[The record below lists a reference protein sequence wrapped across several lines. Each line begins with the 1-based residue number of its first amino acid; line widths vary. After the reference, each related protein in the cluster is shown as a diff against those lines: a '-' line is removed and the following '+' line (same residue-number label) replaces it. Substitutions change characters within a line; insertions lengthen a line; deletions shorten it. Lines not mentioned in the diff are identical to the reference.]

1 MIEKR
6 AYLLDV
12 SVRKPTESFLR
23 RLIDRLALL
32 RYNELLLFSTISPSP
47 LASTSNPPFSNSN
60 PPFSN
65 SNSSLQLLSNWA
77 NLKGISLRALNPQE
91 LESLRA
97 EGVAEASTQAS
108 GSLAGRVEEMR
119 ERMGKAEEYGREKG
133 FRRFLVTDFSDG
145 FDWHSPIVSLPGMVL
160 GGYFA
165 SMGAKA
171 AKIDLEREV
180 SQFLDAPLAGSL
192 LRLGTLYLRGG
203 AYRDEASEF
212 FNILS
217 HDVGYSRHPGVTDHV
232 LEEVST
238 ILRGI
243 MSEAERYLA
252 RSESAKDVL
261 YSALL
266 LDAACHRRSEAR
278 LRTVKEELVKMWN
291 RHFESS
297 GREDAALK
305 IPRF

>member
-1 MIEKR
+1 MTDKR

-12 SVRKPTESFLR
+12 SIRKPTESFLR

-32 RYNELLLFSTISPSP
+32 RYNELFLFSNTPP
-47 LASTSNPPFSNSN
+47 PPTFSTS
-60 PPFSN
+60 
-65 SNSSLQLLSNWA
+65 LLGWA
-77 NLKGISLRALNPQE
+77 KLKGIDLRTLDRQE

-97 EGVAEASTQAS
+97 EGVAEVSTHAPR
-108 GSLAGRVEEMR
+108 SLSGRVEELR
-119 ERMGKAEEYGREKG
+119 ERMERCEADGRERG
-133 FRRFLVTDFSDG
+133 VGRFLVTDFSDG
-145 FDWHSPIVSLPGMVL
+145 FDWHSPIISLPGMVL

-165 SMGAKA
+165 SLGAKA
-171 AKIDLEREV
+171 AKIDLEREI

-203 AYRDEASEF
+203 AHREDSSEF

-217 HDVGYSRHPGVTDHV
+217 HDIGYSRHPGITDHV

-243 MSEAERYLA
+243 MSESERHVS
-252 RSESAKDVL
+252 RSESAKEIL
-261 YSALL
+261 YSAVL

-278 LRTVKEELVKMWN
+278 LRTVKEEFVKMWN

-297 GREDAALK
+297 GRDVSAAK

>member
-1 MIEKR
+1 MTPKR

-32 RYNELLLFSTISPSP
+32 RYNELFLFSPTFDFDF
-47 LASTSNPPFSNSN
+47 NFN
-60 PPFSN
+60 
-65 SNSSLQLLSNWA
+65 LLSNWA
-77 NLKGISLRALNPQE
+77 KLKGIDLCTLDRQE
-91 LESLRA
+91 LESIRA
-97 EGVAEASTQAS
+97 EGVAEVSTQAPR
-108 GSLAGRVEEMR
+108 SLSGRVEEMR
-119 ERMGKAEEYGREKG
+119 ERMEKAEQFGREQG
-133 FRRFLVTDFSDG
+133 FKRFLVTDFSDG
-145 FDWHSPIVSLPGMVL
+145 RDWHSPIVSLPGLVM
-160 GGYFA
+160 GGYYA

-171 AKIDLEREV
+171 GKIDLERELT
-180 SQFLDAPLAGSL
+180 QFLDAPLAGSL

-203 AYRDEASEF
+203 AHREDASEF

-217 HDVGYSRHPGVTDHV
+217 NDVGYSRHPGITDHV

-243 MSEAERYLA
+243 MSEAERHLV
-252 RSESAKDVL
+252 RSESAKDIL

-278 LRTVKEELVKMWN
+278 LRTVREEFVRMWN

-297 GREDAALK
+297 GRDSSAAK

>member
-6 AYLLDV
+6 SYLLDV
-12 SVRKPTESFLR
+12 SIRKPTESFLR

-32 RYNELLLFSTISPSP
+32 RYNELFLFSPTFDFDF
-47 LASTSNPPFSNSN
+47 NFN
-60 PPFSN
+60 
-65 SNSSLQLLSNWA
+65 LLSSWA
-77 NLKGISLRALNPQE
+77 NLKGVSLRALNAQE
-91 LESLRA
+91 LESIRA
-97 EGVAEASTQAS
+97 EGIAEVSTQAS
-108 GSLAGRVEEMR
+108 RSLAGRVEEMR
-119 ERMGKAEEYGREKG
+119 ERMEKAEAYGHECGVK
-133 FRRFLVTDFSDG
+133 RFLVTDFSDG
-145 FDWHSPIVSLPGMVL
+145 FDWHSPIISLPGMVL

-171 AKIDLEREV
+171 AKIDLEREI

-203 AYRDEASEF
+203 AHRDDSSEF

-217 HDVGYSRHPGVTDHV
+217 SDIGYSRHPGITDHV

-238 ILRGI
+238 LLRGI
-243 MSEAERYLA
+243 MSEAERHLS
-252 RSESAKDVL
+252 RSESAKEIL
-261 YSALL
+261 YSAVL

-278 LRTVKEELVKMWN
+278 LRTVKEEFVRMWN

-297 GREDAALK
+297 GRDASAAK

>member
-1 MIEKR
+1 
-6 AYLLDV
+6 
-12 SVRKPTESFLR
+12 
-23 RLIDRLALL
+23 
-32 RYNELLLFSTISPSP
+32 
-47 LASTSNPPFSNSN
+47 
-60 PPFSN
+60 
-65 SNSSLQLLSNWA
+65 
-77 NLKGISLRALNPQE
+77 
-91 LESLRA
+91 
-97 EGVAEASTQAS
+97 
-108 GSLAGRVEEMR
+108 MR
-119 ERMGKAEEYGREKG
+119 ERMEKAEAYGREKG
-133 FRRFLVTDFSDG
+133 VRRFLVTDFSDG
-145 FDWHSPIVSLPGMVL
+145 FDWHSPIVSLPGVVM
-160 GGYFA
+160 GGYYA

-171 AKIDLEREV
+171 GKIDLEREL

-203 AYRDEASEF
+203 AHREDASEF

-243 MSEAERYLA
+243 MSEAERYLS
-252 RSESAKDVL
+252 RSESAKDIL

-278 LRTVKEELVKMWN
+278 LRTVREEFVRMWN
-291 RHFESS
+291 RHFESA
-297 GREDAALK
+297 GRDASAAK